1 MQEDEQQACKQSHQ
15 PASGINGTFGDSP
28 GQVLTLCVGG
38 TLYTTT
44 LGTLTAVPGSYL
56 AILFGDSLWQ
66 PSSLLPGSQTP
77 FIDRDGDLFRYV
89 LAYLRFVRNCSCEH
103 QQQLMLPDSPMQLQ
117 QLKAEADFY
126 GLPGKSW
133 LQIPSQWHFPGSSR
147 NQQQLLLCMHMHM
160 CSVHYR
166 VRTSVPATAY

>member
-1 MQEDEQQACKQSHQ
+1 MQEHEQQACKQGHQ
-15 PASGINGTFGDSP
+15 PAVGFDETFSDCP

-38 TLYTTT
+38 TLYSTT

-66 PSSLLPGSQTP
+66 PSSLLPGSNTP

-89 LAYLRFVRNCSCEH
+89 LAYLRFVRNCSSEH
-103 QQQLMLPDSPMQLQ
+103 QHQQLMLPDSPMQLQ

-126 GLPGKSW
+126 GLPGTSW
-133 LQIPSQWHFPGSSR
+133 L
-147 NQQQLLLCMHMHM
+147 
-160 CSVHYR
+160 
-166 VRTSVPATAY
+166 